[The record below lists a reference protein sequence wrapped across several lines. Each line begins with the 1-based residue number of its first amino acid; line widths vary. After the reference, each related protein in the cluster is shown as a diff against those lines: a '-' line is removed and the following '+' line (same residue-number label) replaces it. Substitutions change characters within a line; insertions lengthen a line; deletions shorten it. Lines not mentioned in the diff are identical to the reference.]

1 MTGEHRVETI
11 AIVAFERNLD
21 DALDC
26 EESLSTADRTVE
38 LHAYED
44 DIFEHVWDRDAVV
57 ALMASGIVVRKI
69 APLLADKW
77 EDPAVVAVDAEFT
90 WAIPLV
96 GGHHGGNRLAE
107 ELAAL
112 GAVPAVTTAT
122 EAAGTQAV
130 ESRAAALDAS
140 IETPESTVATNM
152 AVLRDE
158 LGTVERLD
166 GPRAV
171 LVSEDVTVL
180 RRSGPGE
187 LVLGTGCREGTDAET
202 CRSAWLDALEGIGRD
217 LEAVEFVAT
226 GAVKAAEPGLQEA
239 AADLDLG
246 LVAFQKETLEGF
258 EGPSESKAPELI
270 GWPGIAEAS
279 AIAGGREHELLA
291 PKQRFEKAVT
301 VAIGR

>member
-1 MTGEHRVETI
+1 MTGERVETI
-11 AIVAFERNLD
+11 AIVAFERDLD
-21 DALDC
+21 VALDL
-26 EESLSTADRTVE
+26 EETLSTGDRTVAV
-38 LHAYED
+38 HTYED
-44 DIFEHVWDRDAVV
+44 GIFERVWERDAVV

-77 EDPAVVAVDAEFT
+77 TDPAVVAVDSEFT

-122 EAAGTQAV
+122 EAAGKQAV
-130 ESRAAALDAS
+130 EGQAAALGAT
-140 IETPESTVATNM
+140 IETPNSTVATNM

-158 LGTVERLD
+158 LGPVERLD

-180 RRSGPGE
+180 RRSGSGE

-202 CRSAWLDALEGIGRD
+202 CRSAWLDALAAVGREVED
-217 LEAVEFVAT
+217 VEFVAT
-226 GAVKAAEPGLQEA
+226 GEVKADEAGLREA
-239 AADLDLG
+239 AAALDLG
-246 LVAFQKETLEGF
+246 LVAFEKETLEQF
-258 EGPSESKAPELI
+258 EGPSDSKAPELI

-279 AIAGGREHELLA
+279 AITGGREHELVA
-291 PKQRFEKAVT
+291 PKQRFEEQVT

>member
-1 MTGEHRVETI
+1 VTEHRVGTV
-11 AIVAFERNLD
+11 AVVAFERDLD
-21 DALDC
+21 AARDLEAA
-26 EESLSTADRTVE
+26 LSTTDRTVAV
-38 LHAYED
+38 HTYED
-44 DIFEHVWDRDAVV
+44 GVFEAVWDRDAVV

-69 APLLADKW
+69 APLLSDKW
-77 EDPAVVAVDAEFT
+77 EDPAVVAVDSEFT

-96 GGHHGGNRLAE
+96 GGHHGGNTLAE
-107 ELAAL
+107 EVTDL

-122 EAAGTQAV
+122 ETAGKQAV
-130 ESRAAALDAS
+130 EGRAAVLEAS
-140 IETPESTVATNM
+140 IETPDSTVATNV

-158 LGTVERLD
+158 LGPVERLD

-171 LVSEDVTVL
+171 LVSADVTVL

-202 CRSAWLDALEGIGRD
+202 CRSAWLDALDDIGRD
-217 LEAVEFVAT
+217 VEAVEFVAT
-226 GAVKAAEPGLQEA
+226 GAVKADEPGLREA

-246 LVAFQKETLEGF
+246 LVAFEKETLEQF
-258 EGPSESKAPELI
+258 EGPSDSKAPELI

-279 AIAGGREHELLA
+279 AIAGGREHELMA
-291 PKQRFEKAVT
+291 PKQRFEAAVT